1 VALDATFIKETRLEA
16 IWFDEFFAEGLITDV
31 VSQLKSGKEATVFI
45 CRAGADS
52 HARPLAVKY
61 FRPRLGRGF
70 QNRAAYQ
77 HGRAIPNAR
86 TSRAVANKSRFG
98 QQVEESLWVNHE
110 FDMLCRLHF
119 AGADVPQPLAAAGS
133 AILMEFVGDEDG
145 PAPQLREL
153 RLTPEEARRI
163 LDRLLWNIERLLAS
177 NVIHADLSAY
187 NILIHDGSPR
197 IIDLPQAVDPRTN
210 CHAEALLARDIDRVC
225 RYFERFGIH
234 SDATGLSADLWQRYQ
249 RAEL

>member
-1 VALDATFIKETRLEA
+1 VALDATFIKDTRLEA

-45 CRAGADS
+45 CRAGAES
-52 HARPLAVKY
+52 NARLLAVKY

-77 HGRAIPNAR
+77 HGRVMGKAR

-98 QQVEESLWVNHE
+98 QEVEEALWVNHE
-110 FDMLCRLHF
+110 FDMLWRLPF

-153 RLTPEEARRI
+153 RLTTEEARRM
-163 LDRLLWNIERLLAS
+163 LDQLIWNIERLLAS
-177 NVIHADLSAY
+177 DVIHGDLSAY
-187 NILIHDGSPR
+187 NILVHHGAPR

-210 CHAEALLARDIDRVC
+210 CHAENLLARDVDRVC
-225 RYFERFGIH
+225 GHFERFGVRT
-234 SDATGLSADLWQRYQ
+234 DAAGLSADLWQRYQ
-249 RAEL
+249 RAQL